1 MRYASRLHRLGTE
14 TAFSVALEAK
24 TWENKGHKV
33 YPFHLGDLNLS
44 TPLNIQEAALKHMRD
59 GKTGYCPSEGIPEL
73 RDVLS
78 QDVGFRRGVDYTAE
92 NVVIQPGGKPTIW
105 KFISAVMDRGD
116 EVLYPNPGYPIYESQ
131 IEYQGGVAKPY
142 SYFETDKGF
151 IIDIDQLKAS
161 ISEKTK
167 ALIYNNYQNPTSAA
181 SSKDE
186 MEAIAEIAI
195 KHDLW
200 VLADDAYFEIRYDDE
215 PPISIVSIPGM
226 QERTA
231 ILYTFSKKYA
241 MTGWRIGGTIGPR
254 KLIHH
259 ISQINL
265 NDESCTNHFLQWAMI
280 DALTGDGNGSSR
292 ILSQLKDRRD
302 AAMKSLNSIE
312 GIQVAVP
319 ESTFYIF
326 PNVTKL
332 LNRKGILDIEQF
344 RKKALVE
351 TGVSFCTR
359 KHFGR
364 SFPGDENHFIRLA
377 YSAIEID
384 DIHEGLEKFKAWI
397 VS

>member
-151 IIDIDQLKAS
+151 TIDIDQLKAS

-259 ISQINL
+259 IAQINL

-364 SFPGDENHFIRLA
+364 SFPGDESHFIRLA

>member
-1 MRYASRLHRLGTE
+1 M
-14 TAFSVALEAK
+14 
-24 TWENKGHKV
+24 
-33 YPFHLGDLNLS
+33 
-44 TPLNIQEAALKHMRD
+44 
-59 GKTGYCPSEGIPEL
+59 
-73 RDVLS
+73 
-78 QDVGFRRGVDYTAE
+78 
-92 NVVIQPGGKPTIW
+92 
-105 KFISAVMDRGD
+105 
-116 EVLYPNPGYPIYESQ
+116 
-131 IEYQGGVAKPY
+131 
-142 SYFETDKGF
+142 
-151 IIDIDQLKAS
+151 KAS

-241 MTGWRIGGTIGPR
+241 MTGWRMGGTIGPR

-259 ISQINL
+259 IAQINL

-292 ILSQLKDRRD
+292 ILSQLKERRD

-326 PNVTKL
+326 PDVTKL

-364 SFPGDENHFIRLA
+364 SFPGDESHFIRLA
-377 YSAIEID
+377 YSALEID

>member
-24 TWENKGHKV
+24 TWANKGHKV

-151 IIDIDQLKAS
+151 TIDIDQLKAS

-241 MTGWRIGGTIGPR
+241 MTGWRMGGTIGPR

-259 ISQINL
+259 IAQINL

-302 AAMKSLNSIE
+302 AAIRFLNSIE

-364 SFPGDENHFIRLA
+364 SFPGDESHFIRLA

>member
-24 TWENKGHKV
+24 IWENKGHKV

-151 IIDIDQLKAS
+151 TIDIDQLKAS

-241 MTGWRIGGTIGPR
+241 MTGWRMGGTIGPR

-259 ISQINL
+259 IAQINL

-302 AAMKSLNSIE
+302 AAMRSLNSIE

-364 SFPGDENHFIRLA
+364 SFPGDESHFIRLA

>member
-131 IEYQGGVAKPY
+131 IEYQGGIAKPY

-151 IIDIDQLKAS
+151 TIDIDQLKAS

-259 ISQINL
+259 IAQINL

-364 SFPGDENHFIRLA
+364 SFPGDESHFIRLA

>member
-142 SYFETDKGF
+142 SYFETNKGF
-151 IIDIDQLKAS
+151 KIDIDQLKAS

-259 ISQINL
+259 IAQINL

-364 SFPGDENHFIRLA
+364 SFPGDESHFIRLA

>member
-14 TAFSVALEAK
+14 TAFSVALETKIRA
-24 TWENKGHKV
+24 NKGHKV

-151 IIDIDQLKAS
+151 TIDIDQLKAS

-241 MTGWRIGGTIGPR
+241 MTGWRMGGTIGPR
-254 KLIHH
+254 KLIQH
-259 ISQINL
+259 IAQINL

-364 SFPGDENHFIRLA
+364 SFPGDESHFIRLA

>member
-14 TAFSVALEAK
+14 TAFSVAVEAK

-151 IIDIDQLKAS
+151 TIDIDQLKAS

-259 ISQINL
+259 IAQINL

-302 AAMKSLNSIE
+302 VAMKSLNSIE

-364 SFPGDENHFIRLA
+364 SFPGDESHFIRLA

>member
-78 QDVGFRRGVDYTAE
+78 QDVGFRRGVYYTAE

-131 IEYQGGVAKPY
+131 IEYQGGIAKPY

-200 VLADDAYFEIRYDDE
+200 VLADDAYFEIRYNDE

-259 ISQINL
+259 IAQINL

-364 SFPGDENHFIRLA
+364 SFPGDESHFIRLA

>member
-131 IEYQGGVAKPY
+131 IEYQGGIAKPY

-151 IIDIDQLKAS
+151 TIDIDQLKAS

-200 VLADDAYFEIRYDDE
+200 VLADDAYFEIRYNDE

-259 ISQINL
+259 IAQINL

-332 LNRKGILDIEQF
+332 LNRKDILDIEQF

-364 SFPGDENHFIRLA
+364 SFPGDESHFIRLA

-384 DIHEGLEKFKAWI
+384 DIHEGLEKFRVWI